1 MPVYSIKELIMP
13 ICYVLVDV
21 PESDLEV
28 VKDSVKVDGCK
39 PEVERQSDG
48 KYRVKAV
55 CENEE
60 Q

>member
-1 MPVYSIKELIMP
+1 MP

-21 PESDLEV
+21 PESDLEM